1 MLISAGNFF
10 KVKILWRIVRV
21 LICTKLHEKWKTHH
35 RKSRRTKFWQRA
47 LFLISTLVTWKMHS
61 FSANQTRVIFF
72 FMYIINISIIVL
84 VNITL
89 TSTVTLTISIVII
102 IIIWIII
109 ITIGVTI
116 IIIIWLSL
124 LTRVMV
130 TFGPTRLPTI
140 DNKFVSKC
148 DSFLI
153 TIVTSMIRKVWWSVI
168 TSTTAVYIE
177 NCENLLRSA
186 TILSQST
193 TIIEKCHR
201 THLAPTRGVRFQ
213 YQLSVYLN

>member
-10 KVKILWRIVRV
+10 KVKILWRIVQV

-61 FSANQTRVIFF
+61 FSANQARVIFF

-102 IIIWIII
+102 FIIRIII
-109 ITIGVTI
+109 IIIGVTI

-124 LTRVMV
+124 LTRVTV

-168 TSTTAVYIE
+168 TKYDSCLYWKLWKFVTQCDHFITKYDDYWKVPQ
-177 NCENLLRSA
+177 N
-186 TILSQST
+186 
-193 TIIEKCHR
+193 
-201 THLAPTRGVRFQ
+201 APCSDKGRA
-213 YQLSVYLN
+213 LSVSVVYLS